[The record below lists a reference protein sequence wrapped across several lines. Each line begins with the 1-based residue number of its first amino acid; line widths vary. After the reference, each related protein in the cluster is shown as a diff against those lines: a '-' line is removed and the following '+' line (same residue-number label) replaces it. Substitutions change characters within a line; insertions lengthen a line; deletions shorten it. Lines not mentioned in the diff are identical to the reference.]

1 MFRSLLLL
9 VSIFTMSWVIR
20 RIFAPAARRPQQP
33 GPQPGPQ
40 PTGKMVRDRFCNT
53 FIPESD
59 ALTAQLGGEQHF
71 FCSEACRSGFLAQ
84 QETQRSAV
92 S

>member
-1 MFRSLLLL
+1 VL

-20 RIFAPAARRPQQP
+20 RIFAPAARRP
-33 GPQPGPQ
+33 PQPGPQ

-53 FIPESD
+53 FIPEAD
-59 ALTAQLGGEQHF
+59 ALTAQLEGEQHF

-84 QETQRSAV
+84 RDAQRSAV